1 MGAGDDKKVWPC
13 SGFALKRLI
22 KDTGIL
28 LGYLPYDKDVWEP
41 ETIEKFGRA
50 VAFTLRHLL
59 MLVCSVGQCNVSEND
74 LERAGVIKMD
84 KIC

>member
-1 MGAGDDKKVWPC
+1 MIKKFG
-13 SGFALKRLI
+13 SAAAFALKKLI

-50 VAFTLRHLL
+50 AAFTLRHLL
-59 MLVCSVGQCNVSEND
+59 LLVCSVGQCNVSEND